1 MKDQFGRT
9 IDYMRISITDRCNLR
24 CRYCMPERIEWL
36 PKEELLS
43 LEEIAEICRL
53 ASSLGIRKI
62 KITGGEPL
70 VRNGCDRLIG
80 MISQIPGIDQV
91 SLTTN
96 GILLADLTRI
106 SMLRSPDITSFH
118 RYWTGF
124 MPWSSNRFQPRS
136 MSFSNEVS
144 MRLNAL
150 LWQSWPD
157 TMLLMSVL
165 SS

>member
-24 CRYCMPERIEWL
+24 CRYCMPERIKWL

-70 VRNGCDRLIG
+70 VRNGCDHLIG
-80 MISQIPGIDQV
+80 LISQIPGIDQV

-96 GILLADLTRI
+96 GILLADYAE
-106 SMLRSPDITSFH
+106 SLRRQGLHAVNVSLDALDPDIYAQITGYTSFH
-118 RYWTGF
+118 RYWTALC
-124 MPWSSNRFQPRS
+124 PWSSNS
-136 MSFSNEVS
+136 SNQDQ
-144 MRLNAL
+144 
-150 LWQSWPD
+150 W
-157 TMLLMSVL
+157 
-165 SS
+165 